1 MVVIPTSWLSPLVTI
16 IPASR
21 IYVNPFDNTIINII
35 NIVTSMQ
42 SIQEVVHIIP
52 LGHEYDRA
60 VKPFEERKADRVHLL
75 SVADITKYPEEM
87 LERQAHF
94 TKKVTL
100 QLEGMG
106 IRVVPHSVDLFNIL
120 EVMNAIS
127 KIITDEKTHGN
138 HVLVNMS
145 ACGRLTSV
153 GATLA
158 AMAHDATVYYMSA
171 DDYSMNED
179 DFLNHG
185 LSICERKKIIRFE
198 NFQFVLPDKIST
210 AILVELCTQGRG
222 ITTKDIRNVLHVQGV
237 PGFEKDTDSIPKA
250 STDENQRLEKTKQ
263 LIKMEKR
270 YLEPLER
277 SGYIRRERSGR
288 NNIISITES
297 GKYVAHISGALKN

>member
-1 MVVIPTSWLSPLVTI
+1 
-16 IPASR
+16 
-21 IYVNPFDNTIINII
+21 
-35 NIVTSMQ
+35 MQ

-52 LGHEYDRA
+52 LGHEFDRA

-75 SVADITKYPEEM
+75 SVADVTKYPEEM
-87 LERQAHF
+87 LERQDHF
-94 TKKVTL
+94 TKKVTR
-100 QLEGMG
+100 QLEEIG

-127 KIITDEKTHGN
+127 TIITDEKILGN

-145 ACGRLTSV
+145 ACGRLTSI

-171 DDYSMNED
+171 DDYSLTQD

-185 LSICERKKIIRFE
+185 LSICKKNKITRFE

-210 AILVELCTQGRG
+210 AILIELCIQGKG
-222 ITTKDIRNVLHVQGV
+222 ITTKDIRNVLHMQEV
-237 PGFEKDTDSIPKA
+237 PGFEKDADLIPKA
-250 STDENQRLEKTKQ
+250 SKDQNQRLEKTKQ

-277 SGYIRRERSGR
+277 NGYIRRERSGR

-297 GKYVAHISGALKN
+297 GKYIAHISGALKK